1 MKIFLSVMLGDLL
14 AHVPSPF
21 LPGFSEILQG
31 VRKGRGK
38 SEELDMIFGR
48 IIDQRS
54 IPKY

>member
-14 AHVPSPF
+14 AHVLSPF
-21 LPGFSEILQG
+21 LPGCSEILQG
-31 VRKGRGK
+31 GRKGGGK
-38 SEELDMIFGR
+38 GEELGTIVGR

>member
-1 MKIFLSVMLGDLL
+1 MLGDLL

-21 LPGFSEILQG
+21 LPGCSEILQG
-31 VRKGRGK
+31 GRKGGGK